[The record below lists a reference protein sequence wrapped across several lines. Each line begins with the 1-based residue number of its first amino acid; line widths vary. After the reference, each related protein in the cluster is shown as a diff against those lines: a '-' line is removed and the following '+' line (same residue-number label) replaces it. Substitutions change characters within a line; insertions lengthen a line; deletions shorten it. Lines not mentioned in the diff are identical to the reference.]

1 MCKVTKLRKEKVVW
15 LWAIRGVAEFYIGF
29 DIWDRFDWYSAF
41 FWHQGL
47 EKLCK
52 AYLLGLKENV
62 SRYECLSVQRAR
74 AEIDKVVRKEM
85 GHNLSDLLE
94 KLTSTKVLDENIMT
108 KSFARLKNQFKDKNI
123 TGKDCVEVLE
133 KAYTECRY
141 PLVPNPASR
150 IYLSPNKTISYNI
163 MSSQD
168 LMKFAFEVGLRILK
182 RIEQDYNFT
191 IPRDNTLETEDGH
204 SDKFLTFAKDE
215 DWLRFRRVFLKRITI
230 LENQSIS
237 DILNVSRNLL

>member
-1 MCKVTKLRKEKVVW
+1 MCKSKKLRKEDVVW
-15 LWAIRGVAEFYIGF
+15 RWATTGVAEFYIGF

-62 SRYECLSVQRAR
+62 ARYECLSVQRAR
-74 AEIDKVVRKEM
+74 VEIDKIVRKEM
-85 GHNLSDLLE
+85 GHNLSDPLE
-94 KLTSTKVLDENIMT
+94 KLTSTKVLDEDIMT
-108 KSFARLKNQFKDKNI
+108 KSFAKFKDESIDKNI
-123 TGKDCVEVLE
+123 TGADCVEVLE

-141 PLVPNPASR
+141 PLVPNPMSR
-150 IYLSPNKTISYNI
+150 IYLSPNKAISYNI

-168 LMKFAFEVGLRILK
+168 LMKFAFEVGLIVLK

-191 IPRDNTLETEDGH
+191 IPRDNILKTKEGH
-204 SDKFLTFAKDE
+204 SGKFLTFAKDE
-215 DWLRFRRVFLKRITI
+215 DWIRFRRLFFK
-230 LENQSIS
+230 ENI
-237 DILNVSRNLL
+237 